1 MRKEDLK
8 DGVFYRALS
17 YKDQIVQHNLL
28 NPYNCRGYANSKWL
42 DAGLI
47 CENANLWRE
56 ATLEELNALGDEHLP
71 YSKYL
76 QVSTP
81 THQFKVGDTVK
92 ISKDSKRYV
101 TNARPKIGHIHRID
115 NKYNRGIFVKFDN
128 GIENTYEAEDLELV
142 ASANPVYTL
151 KDLAEGKVAVVNDGT
166 PEELW
171 KVLCV
176 AFPNDTDISDFS
188 EFKRQ
193 FEMEKFFTKSI
204 IINHN
209 WIFDYNTTLPTQSVK
224 VFIKEIEDK
233 ANKQYGE
240 SSFENFIEGDT
251 KIQEKVTEEPKELRR
266 FKSGAVRSSDRGRL
280 RPDYISPYA
289 LEEIADHFTQAAKEF
304 GADDFATNYFKGIEP
319 IDVKGSISRHYIDLQ
334 KAFAEKDDTKV
345 REELRAMAC
354 NCIMALHQIRI
365 AELGLYV
372 EEFDK
377 TEYITK
383 D

>member
-8 DGVFYRALS
+8 DGVFYRALA

-76 QVSTP
+76 QVSKP
-81 THQFKVGDTVK
+81 THKFKVGDTVK

-176 AFPNDTDISDFS
+176 AFPKDEDVDNVQDFKEIYFNTYYTAAHFKADDSFFGFWADTKDTHTD
-188 EFKRQ
+188 
-193 FEMEKFFTKSI
+193 
-204 IINHN
+204 
-209 WIFDYNTTLPTQSVK
+209 LPTQSVK
-224 VFIKEIEDK
+224 VFIKEIEGSYDGLK
-233 ANKQYGE
+233 PDNIFVDEVLKYH
-240 SSFENFIEGDT
+240 
-251 KIQEKVTEEPKELRR
+251 KPKYVRR
-266 FKSGAVRSSDRGRL
+266 FKSGAVRSDDRGRL

-334 KAFAEKDDTKV
+334 KAFAEKDDNKV

>member
-1 MRKEDLK
+1 MRKEELK
-8 DGVFYRALS
+8 DGVFYRALD

-28 NPYNCRGYANSKWL
+28 RPYDCRGYANSKWL

-47 CENANLWRE
+47 CENANLWIE

-81 THQFKVGDTVK
+81 THKFKVGDTVRCIDDCYWAYGK
-92 ISKDSKRYV
+92 IATVVSVGLLGYGVNFLNDYDCETRNIIYY
-101 TNARPKIGHIHRID
+101 ND
-115 NKYNRGIFVKFDN
+115 N
-128 GIENTYEAEDLELV
+128 ELELV
-142 ASANPVYTL
+142 KSDNPNPEIQKQVERE
-151 KDLAEGKVAVVNDGT
+151 AEQLMK
-166 PEELW
+166 
-171 KVLCV
+171 
-176 AFPNDTDISDFS
+176 
-188 EFKRQ
+188 
-193 FEMEKFFTKSI
+193 
-204 IINHN
+204 
-209 WIFDYNTTLPTQSVK
+209 
-224 VFIKEIEDK
+224 
-233 ANKQYGE
+233 
-240 SSFENFIEGDT
+240 
-251 KIQEKVTEEPKELRR
+251 PKELRR

-365 AELGLYV
+365 VELGLYV
-372 EEFDK
+372 EKFDK